1 MQMTAELS
9 LYPLAGDVND
19 NVLAF
24 IEDLVITGK
33 VSVVTTAM
41 STQISG
47 DYDAVFDAVQL
58 TLRQSYERAGRQV
71 LVAKFVPGFRQEIG
85 PEVD

>member
-9 LYPLAGDVND
+9 LYPLAGDVNE

-24 IEDLVITGK
+24 IEDLVTTGK

-47 DYDAVFDAVQL
+47 DYDAVFEAVKL

-71 LVAKFVPGFRQEIG
+71 LVAKFLPGFRQEIG

>member
-24 IEDLVITGK
+24 IEDLVTTGK

-58 TLRQSYERAGRQV
+58 TLRQRYERAGRQV
-71 LVAKFVPGFRQEIG
+71 LVAKFLPGFRQEIG

>member
-1 MQMTAELS
+1 MTAELS
-9 LYPLAGDVND
+9 LYPLAGDVNE

-24 IEDLVITGK
+24 IEDLVTTGK

-47 DYDAVFDAVQL
+47 DYDAVFEAVKL

-71 LVAKFVPGFRQEIG
+71 LVAKFLPGFRQEIG

>member
-1 MQMTAELS
+1 
-9 LYPLAGDVND
+9 
-19 NVLAF
+19 
-24 IEDLVITGK
+24 
-33 VSVVTTAM
+33 M

-71 LVAKFVPGFRQEIG
+71 LVAKFLPGFRQEIG

>member
-24 IEDLVITGK
+24 IEDLVTTGK

-47 DYDAVFDAVQL
+47 DYDAVFEAVKL

-71 LVAKFVPGFRQEIG
+71 LVAKFLPGFRQEIG

>member
-9 LYPLAGDVND
+9 LYPLAGDVNE

-24 IEDLVITGK
+24 IEDLVTTGK

-47 DYDAVFDAVQL
+47 DYDAVFEAVQL

-71 LVAKFVPGFRQEIG
+71 LVAKLLPGFRQEIG